1 VTLETADYE
10 QFVRLVTP
18 RLLRYA
24 HSLCGDA
31 HIAQDLVQEALLRI
45 YQHWAEVD
53 PSRNPVAYAHRTVH
67 NLYVN
72 RAVLRS
78 TAETPRDT
86 FLDSDWV
93 TEPGE
98 AVQLRIDVARVL
110 AILPPKE
117 RAVLVARYLNDLS
130 VADTATLLGVSEAW
144 VRTTSYRALVRL
156 KAVQNPST
164 RPIADP
170 ASPAAF

>member
-1 VTLETADYE
+1 MSVETAEYE

-18 RLLRYA
+18 RLLRHAYA
-24 HSLCGDA
+24 LCGDA

-45 YQHWAEVD
+45 YQRWAEVD
-53 PSRNPVAYAHRTVH
+53 PARNPTAYAHRTVH

-72 RAVLRS
+72 RAVLKSS
-78 TAETPRDT
+78 TETPRDV

-98 AVQLRIDVARVL
+98 AVHLRIDVARVL
-110 AILPPKE
+110 AVLPAKE

-130 VADTATLLGVSEAW
+130 VADTAVLLGASEAW

-156 KAVQNPST
+156 KAVQNAST
-164 RPIADP
+164 RPTADP